1 MTFPYDLS
9 ISLGRRIDV
18 DSDEL
23 VALVAHAFYAERPYL
38 EILFLPL
45 DQRGCVGREAS
56 LVGYGALANGS
67 DASGMIEASKIAL
80 SE

>member
-38 EILFLPL
+38 ENFSCPL
-45 DQRGCVGREAS
+45 
-56 LVGYGALANGS
+56 
-67 DASGMIEASKIAL
+67 I
-80 SE
+80 SEVV

>member
-23 VALVAHAFYAERPYL
+23 VALVAHAFCAERPYL

-45 DQRGCVGREAS
+45 DQRG
-56 LVGYGALANGS
+56 YGALASGS